1 MRIGAVTKLFVAS
14 VILTAVVLVPA
25 RRQDTALVFVSP
37 TSKNVTPTGG
47 NFTVTVQISNA
58 LNVQGFHVVFSLN
71 NTVISYAGRTEG
83 SFLRQGSNTTFF
95 SSTPLPS
102 PSVVRVTVDA
112 GLLTGTPVG
121 GSGTLFTITLAPVA
135 NGTSVLSLDSVT
147 LRNPS
152 NQPIPAKVTSGRVN
166 VNNPIPVF
174 VFPATKNVLPTA
186 GSFDLNVNISNAAG
200 VHGFHIVLNLNNAVI
215 QYAASSEGSFLN
227 AGGIYSTLFSF
238 TPPGSG
244 VTSVIVD
251 DAILGPYAVSGDGTL
266 FTITFAAVASGS
278 TALTLS
284 SIVLSDSNSNP
295 IPAQLTSGTV
305 NVNNP
310 SAVYVDPTYSS
321 GNQGGHDFGYD
332 GFNTLA
338 DGLAAVTPA
347 GTINIAPATYA
358 GAFSVTKNV
367 TLTPMSGTPVFQGLT
382 LNTPAVSLGGN
393 FQVSSTLTLTSG
405 VLSTGPNAISVT
417 NNASSS
423 VAIGSGSVNGEVD
436 RLIAGGPTGAYLFT
450 DANTSLLPDG
460 TQGPL
465 SVSIRSFPG
474 TTPPHVGSGTAVSRY
489 YSIAT
494 SAALTSTV
502 RLAYLDAEINGIPET
517 SMTLFRSS
525 GTIWVQVPSFPNPA
539 NNYVEAS
546 GVSPLGNWAIGD
558 IDSPLPIQLASF
570 TGIALTNGNVRLT
583 WVTLSEINNYGFSVQ
598 RKRPIDPG
606 YIDVPDGFVPGH
618 GTTNEPHTY
627 TFTDIAP
634 GSGVWLYRLKQMD
647 LDTSVYYTDPIEVNV
662 VTSVTGNNQ
671 PPTFDLRQN
680 YPNPFNPSTTI
691 EFSLPT
697 AGHTTLKIY
706 NLLGEGVASL
716 IDGFVAAG
724 EHTVSWNASSLPS
737 GIYLYKLTSGT
748 FVRTMKLVLTK

>member
-1 MRIGAVTKLFVAS
+1 MRIGAVTKLFVAC

-25 RRQDTALVFVSP
+25 RGQDTALVFVSP

-71 NTVISYAGRTEG
+71 NTVIRYAGITQGTFLG
-83 SFLRQGSNTTFF
+83 SHALLN
-95 SSTPLPS
+95 STPPPGS
-102 PSVVRVTVDA
+102 SVTRVTVDDA
-112 GLLTGTPVG
+112 ILIGSPAS
-121 GSGTLFTITLAPVA
+121 GSGILFTITLAPVA
-135 NGTSVLSLDSVT
+135 IGTSAFNLDSVS
-147 LRNPS
+147 LRDNN
-152 NQPIPAKVTSGRVN
+152 NQPILVKVTSGRVN
-166 VNNPIPVF
+166 VNNPVPIF
-174 VFPATKNVLPTA
+174 VSPATKNVLSTS
-186 GSFDLNVNISNAAG
+186 GTFDININISGAVG
-200 VHGFHIVLNLNNAVI
+200 VHGFHFVLNFNNAI
-215 QYAASSEGSFLN
+215 IRDSAGTEGTFLN
-227 AGGIYSTLFSF
+227 ANGTYSTFF
-238 TPPGSG
+238 TVNPDPGPG
-244 VTSVIVD
+244 VTTVSVD
-251 DAILGPYAVSGDGTL
+251 DAILGPYVVNGDGTL
-266 FTITFAAVASGS
+266 FTITFATVASGS
-278 TALTLS
+278 SALTLS

-489 YSIAT
+489 YAITT
-494 SAALTSTV
+494 SAALTATV
-502 RLAYLDAEINGIPET
+502 RVAYLDAEINGIPEA

-525 GTIWVQVPSFPNPA
+525 GMIWEQVASSPNPDS
-539 NNYVEAS
+539 NYVEATN
-546 GVSPLGNWAIGD
+546 VSPLGNWAIGD

-598 RKRPIDPG
+598 RKRPNGAG